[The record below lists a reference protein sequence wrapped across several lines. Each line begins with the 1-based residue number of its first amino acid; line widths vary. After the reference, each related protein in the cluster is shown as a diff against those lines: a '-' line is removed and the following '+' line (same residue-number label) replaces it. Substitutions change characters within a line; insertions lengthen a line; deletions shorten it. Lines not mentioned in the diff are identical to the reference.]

1 MAHAAHRA
9 TRSRLTSSSPA
20 AVRPESAAS
29 LSTLG
34 GKVPLGHRVQA
45 PRMIAH
51 GHIIL
56 LAFVLSVGILLATG
70 TKLMQHLDERR
81 RRTAAKQE
89 RLLRR
94 LLLGS
99 GDLSYGVGQ
108 PKSGLDSSGHG
119 GSL

>member
-1 MAHAAHRA
+1 
-9 TRSRLTSSSPA
+9 
-20 AVRPESAAS
+20 
-29 LSTLG
+29 
-34 GKVPLGHRVQA
+34 
-45 PRMIAH
+45 MIAH

-99 GDLSYGVGQ
+99 GDLSYGVGHLR
-108 PKSGLDSSGHG
+108 SVLDSSGHD